1 MPSHI
6 NVSDFSLTKI
16 CRNTSL
22 SKEKSL
28 NESSQRKATHNAQL
42 KDKLSALTY
51 ICVRLCVCVCVSES
65 TLWTETPL
73 FKMPRSNPKVP
84 YLDY

>member
-6 NVSDFSLTKI
+6 NVSDFSLTKV

-28 NESSQRKATHNAQL
+28 NESSQRKATHNAQH

-51 ICVRLCVCVCVSES
+51 IYAHAYVYVYVYLSQH
-65 TLWTETPL
+65 
-73 FKMPRSNPKVP
+73 FGQKHP
-84 YLDY
+84 YLRCPEVIPRFLT